1 MPTFRNPKYIRS
13 DNSLIDLE
21 INHSVYGWIPYT
33 LDKNDTGSEFDCK
46 ALWDEVIAGSVTAYT
61 APSNSVLYANLR
73 STRDKLLLD
82 SDWTQVGD
90 LVSSG
95 AMTSDKLTEWKTY
108 RQALRDLPANTSDPS
123 NVTWP
128 TKPT

>member
-1 MPTFRNPKYIRS
+1 MEWRNPKYVLS
-13 DNSLIDLE
+13 NNLAIDVE
-21 INHSVYGWIPYT
+21 INHAKYGWIPTTLIENDPYT
-33 LDKNDTGSEFDCK
+33 KFNSKE
-46 ALWDEVIAGSVTAYT
+46 LWDEITAGSVTAYA
-61 APSNSVLYANLR
+61 APSNSVLYADLR
-73 STRDKLLLD
+73 STRNKLLLD

-108 RQALRDLPANTSDPS
+108 RQSLRDLPANTSDPS

>member
-123 NVTWP
+123 DVTWP